1 MFKKAA
7 FLTPPVWLVLV
18 ALGSVQ
24 VWHADEQHK
33 SFLQSINSRVE
44 TWILQLDSIEPRSII
59 EDFHYKLTLCSYGWT
74 LTCRKIGPG
83 DLFVSPD
90 TPEPSAGGLSEV
102 MGAPAALWYTVTRVL
117 SAGWLATLV
126 FGLALLMAIVSVVK
140 VKRCRNVLFAVWFP
154 SIISVLAW
162 TAKVLLVWCFNL
174 LSGLIT
180 LLIFVFAVLSWVMW
194 IKDIKEAGEF
204 FGLKS
209 GARRE

>member
-1 MFKKAA
+1 
-7 FLTPPVWLVLV
+7 
-18 ALGSVQ
+18 
-24 VWHADEQHK
+24 
-33 SFLQSINSRVE
+33 
-44 TWILQLDSIEPRSII
+44 
-59 EDFHYKLTLCSYGWT
+59 
-74 LTCRKIGPG
+74 
-83 DLFVSPD
+83 
-90 TPEPSAGGLSEV
+90 